1 MLAKKGL
8 MTSPSAVALYIE
20 DAFSTYLYTG
30 TGSAQTITNNIDLSG
45 EGGLVWIKGRS
56 GATGHRF
63 TDTVRGATKS
73 LASNSTAAEATES
86 TGLTAFSGTGFTIGA
101 DADYN
106 TNAATYC
113 SWTFRKAE
121 KFFDVVTYIGNG
133 SNRTISHNL
142 GSVPGCIIVKRT
154 DTTGDWQVYHR
165 ANTANPETDYLVLN
179 TTAATADSDTRWND
193 TLPTSTV
200 FSLGTDA
207 TVNANSGTY
216 VAYLFAHDAGG
227 FGEAGDQSVIKCGS
241 YTGNGSTTGPTIDL
255 GWEPQWVLIKQ
266 STQSG
271 NRWTVTDNMR
281 GFPVYSTANQQILQP
296 HNTDAEVGV
305 MYFQPTATGFKVV
318 DVDADVNSSGET
330 YIYIAIRRGPMKTP
344 EAGTDVHSAVTWTG
358 NNAARN
364 ITGFGFPLD
373 MAIARVRNDA
383 GASRYG
389 ITFDR
394 VRGIVSSASGARILQ
409 TTSTNAE
416 ATYSSINGID
426 LMTGFKIA
434 DGDRSIND
442 AGTPN
447 TYVAWGFKR
456 APGFFD
462 VVAYTGTG
470 SATTVTHNLGVA
482 PELLIVKSRSNAQAW
497 GVLTTLNSG
506 LQGRLNET
514 SAFSS
519 PSSAVWGSGGSYV
532 APTSTVFTVGTDNE
546 TNGSGYTYVA
556 YLFASVSGVS
566 KVGSYTGNG
575 SNQTINCGFTTGAR
589 FVLIKRTDGTGDWY
603 IYDSA
608 RGIDSGS
615 DPQIKL
621 NTTSAEATGY
631 DAVDPDN
638 SGFIVN
644 NDGTNFPINA
654 NGVTYIYLAIA

>member
-8 MTSPSAVALYIE
+8 MTAPAAVAQYVE
-20 DAFSTYLYTG
+20 DVFSTYLYTG
-30 TGSAQTITNNIDLSG
+30 NSSTQTITNGIDLSG

-73 LASNSTAAEATES
+73 LASNSTVAEATES

-121 KFFDVVTYIGNG
+121 KFFDVVTYTGNG
-133 SNRTISHNL
+133 TAGRTVSHNL

-154 DTTGDWQVYHR
+154 DVAEDWAVYHTSLG
-165 ANTANPETDYLVLN
+165 NTKALFLNYTSALDTNVLYWNN
-179 TTAATADSDTRWND
+179 TS
-193 TLPTSTV
+193 PTSTQ
-200 FSLGTDA
+200 FSVGSWA
-207 TVNANSGTY
+207 GVNANGGTY
-216 VAYLFAHDAGG
+216 VAYLFAHNAGG

-281 GFPVYSTANQQILQP
+281 GFPVTSAAQQQILQP

-305 MYFQPTATGFKVV
+305 MYIQPTSTGFKVV

-566 KVGSYTGNG
+566 KVGSYTGTG
-575 SNQTINCGFTTGAR
+575 TTLQVNCGFTGGAR
-589 FVLIKRTDGTGDWY
+589 FVLIKRTDSTGDWY
-603 IYDSA
+603 VWDSA
-608 RGIDSGS
+608 RGIVAGN
-615 DPQIKL
+615 DPYLLL
-621 NTTSAEATGY
+621 NSIAAEVTNTDYVDTYSA
-631 DAVDPDN
+631 
-638 SGFIVN
+638 GFEISS
-644 NDGTNFPINA
+644 TAPAAINA
-654 NGVTYIYLAIA
+654 NGGTFIFLAIA